1 MRLLTL
7 ALLVAARFSA
17 AAVVEDAKCVQT
29 GPTTYRIE
37 FRAPA
42 GQMPVAI
49 YASSR
54 ADRIDRAEP
63 VLAARSSP
71 VDVTVAGATGRVY
84 FHLKP
89 KSGGVRVVSIRRL
102 PLEGAPN
109 FRDLGGYRT
118 ADGRYTKWGMIY
130 RAGAL
135 SKLTAKDYDYL
146 APLGIKLVCDL
157 RIDRERGNAPTNWA
171 GANPPRIV
179 PATIDTITWV
189 PEGMEPKARML
200 TVYNRLP
207 FDASAPL
214 ADMVHRILKG
224 ETPTMFHC
232 SAGKDRTGTFAAFLL
247 TALGVPFATIRED
260 FLLTNRYLV
269 PEEREAELAAETQKR
284 LKLEKTPD
292 LETLRYLLGVD
303 ADYLD
308 VAFKVINEK
317 FGSFDGYWREQLKL
331 TPADLTALR
340 QKLLED

>member
-7 ALLVAARFSA
+7 GLLVAVRFAS
-17 AAVVEDAKCVQT
+17 AAVVEDAKCEQT
-29 GPTTYRIE
+29 GPNTYRIE
-37 FRAPA
+37 FRAAA
-42 GQMPVAI
+42 GQMPVSI

-63 VLAARSSP
+63 VLLARSSP
-71 VDVTVAGATGRVY
+71 ADVTVAGAAGRVY

-89 KSGGVRVVSIRRL
+89 VSGPVRVVSIRRL

-109 FRDLGGYRT
+109 FRDIGGYRT
-118 ADGRYTKWGMIY
+118 ADGRYTKWGVIY

-135 SKLTAKDYDYL
+135 SRLTAKDYDYL
-146 APLGIKLVCDL
+146 APLGIRLVCDL
-157 RIDRERGNAPTNWA
+157 RIDRERANAPTRWA
-171 GANPPRIV
+171 GANPPQIL
-179 PATIDTITWV
+179 PETIDTITWV
-189 PEGMEPKARML
+189 PEGMEPKQRML
-200 TVYNRLP
+200 TVYKRLP

-247 TALGVPFATIRED
+247 TALGVPFPTIRED

-269 PEEREAELAAETQKR
+269 PEERAAELAAETQKR
-284 LKLEKTPD
+284 LKLDKPPD
-292 LETLRYLLGVD
+292 LQTLRYLLGVD